1 MQDRQ
6 HIEQLGLQLNENER
20 LTMESQVQSLRDQI
34 DHQISELHRLRE
46 ETVDDENNLPIDP
59 STTDPNNIEENTSPN
74 VLRQRHASRNPL
86 DATYDML
93 ERDLIYLRQTVDDID
108 KLVTEQGQ
116 KLSRIELYRTIVHN
130 RLNSASS
137 LLSNIFHNRF
147 VTTAAGAAVGAGIGG
162 PVGLTMGAKIGALV
176 ALSGSALGALSMNI
190 MRQRVAETDQVE
202 NNDVTPYSQ
211 AML

>member
-1 MQDRQ
+1 
-6 HIEQLGLQLNENER
+6 
-20 LTMESQVQSLRDQI
+20 MELQVQSLRDQI

-46 ETVDDENNLPIDP
+46 ETADDEDNLPIDP
-59 STTDPNNIEENTSPN
+59 PTTDPNSIEENNSPN
-74 VLRQRHASRNPL
+74 VLRQRHVTRNPL

-108 KLVTEQGQ
+108 KLVTEQGE

-130 RLNSASS
+130 RLHSASS
-137 LLSNIFHNRF
+137 LLSNVFHNRF
-147 VTTAAGAAVGAGIGG
+147 VTTTAGAIVGAGIGG

-176 ALSGSALGALSMNI
+176 AVSGSALGALSMNI
-190 MRQRVAETDQVE
+190 MRQRVAETDQIE
-202 NNDVTPYSQ
+202 NNDVTPYNQ